1 MWVSNLMSQAP
12 SKSET
17 GLTVAKKAVP
27 QRIESLTAF
36 RGLACLIVLAS
47 HFCNEWGLPIFKGT
61 GQLGVALFFVL
72 SGFLM
77 HFLYF
82 GSDFHARWED
92 FSRARIGRLY
102 PLLVLVVCLIFFFG
116 PFNLDEDWELS
127 NWTQLLF
134 NIVPIQGSGVLW
146 TIVVELQFYLIFLAL
161 WAAPK
166 RSILLWLAFALS
178 LLDPGILRKISIG
191 DQATVVFYLPN
202 VIAYFLAGMV
212 LSRLHQ
218 LVDRRGGISKEGSWV
233 ITSLGALVLILC
245 FPVSIKA
252 LDHMLELG
260 NFGRGSPWMN
270 LDRYWV
276 LFWCMLGF
284 WLILREDIL
293 QHVKGLVVLG
303 EVSYAAYVFHYPV
316 ILFLKQYQTLAD
328 NAFLAIVPFLLIT
341 LLLSQL
347 STFYFESPL
356 RRIIRGKFKYRESVT
371 GGQ

>member
-1 MWVSNLMSQAP
+1 MWALSLMS
-12 SKSET
+12 ET
-17 GLTVAKKAVP
+17 PEKLEIGLTETKKAVP

-47 HFCNEWGLPIFKGT
+47 HFCNEWGLPILAGT

-82 GSDFHARWED
+82 GSDFHTRWED

-116 PFNLDEDWELS
+116 PFGLDEDWALA
-127 NWTQLLF
+127 NWTQLIF

-178 LLDPGILRKISIG
+178 LLDPGMLRKISIG

-212 LSRLHQ
+212 LSHLHQ
-218 LVDRRGGISKEGSWV
+218 LVDRRVLSGKAS
-233 ITSLGALVLILC
+233 GALTVLGLAVFILC
-245 FPVSIKA
+245 APVVPQF
-252 LDHMLELG
+252 LDDTFKIYH
-260 NFGRGSPWMN
+260 FGSGYPWEQY
-270 LDRYWV
+270 DRYWV
-276 LFWCMLGF
+276 LLWCMVGF
-284 WLILREDIL
+284 WLILRGDVL
-293 QHVKGLVVLG
+293 QRIKGLVVLG

-328 NAFLAIVPFLLIT
+328 NAVLAIVPFLLIT
-341 LLLSQL
+341 VLLSQL
-347 STFYFESPL
+347 STLYFESPL
-356 RRIIRGKFKYRESVT
+356 RRIIRGKSKYRESVT

>member
-1 MWVSNLMSQAP
+1 MSEAP
-12 SKSET
+12 GKSEIE
-17 GLTVAKKAVP
+17 LTVTKKAVP

-47 HFCNEWGLPIFKGT
+47 HFCNEWGLPIFSGT

-82 GSDFHARWED
+82 GADFQTRWKD

-127 NWTQLLF
+127 NWTQLLL
-134 NIVPIQGSGVLW
+134 NIVPVQGSGVIW

-166 RSILLWLAFALS
+166 RSVLLWLAFALS
-178 LLDPGILRKISIG
+178 LLDPGMLRKIAIG

-202 VIAYFLAGMV
+202 VIVYFLAGMV
-212 LSRLHQ
+212 LSHLHQ
-218 LVDRRGGISKEGSWV
+218 LVDRRGGKSKDHSWV

-245 FPVSIKA
+245 FPVSIKV
-252 LDHMLELG
+252 LDRILELD

-270 LDRYWV
+270 LDHYWV
-276 LFWCMLGF
+276 LLWCMVGF
-284 WLILREDIL
+284 WLILREDVL
-293 QHVKGLVVLG
+293 QHVKGLVILG
-303 EVSYAAYVFHYPV
+303 EVSYAAYLFHYPV
-316 ILFLKQYQTLAD
+316 ILFLKQHQTLAD
-328 NAFLAIVPFLLIT
+328 NAVLAILPFLLIT
-341 LLLSQL
+341 VLLSQL
-347 STFYFESPL
+347 STRYFENPM
-356 RRIIRGKFKYRESVT
+356 RRIIRGRSRQHESVK
-371 GGQ
+371 GGR